1 MRLRAMCVVLGAVVL
16 LGCPLRGAQ
25 ADDDFVGR
33 WDLSIGRGKSP
44 SWLAVSRAGG
54 ELLGR
59 FVAGGGGVHKVSSIE
74 VSDGKLVFTRGKT
87 RYEAALV
94 AGKLQGKISQGGEPG
109 PAFVGLRFEPKLDL
123 TGTWKL
129 VDSADYKYDLK
140 LKHRGETLSGTC
152 ETARGVSAELYD
164 VSLKDGK
171 LGFSLT
177 ATKDGKQLAHR
188 LEAEVSGDRI
198 QGMARVEG
206 RKNTKTFTGQRQ
218 RKWGKPTELF
228 NGKDLTG
235 WTYYLV
241 EPDVKMTDVWSV
253 RDGLLICKGEPM
265 GYIATKGKY
274 TNFRLI
280 VEWRWAPGK
289 EAGNSGVL
297 MRITGEPRAL
307 PKCTEAQL
315 QSGKAGDI
323 YGFHGFQ
330 VKGDAA
336 RFRTGENEMIG
347 KLTGV
352 SKIKGNENE
361 PGQWNKYDITLK
373 DGSLTL
379 LINGEKVN
387 EATGLDIVPGTIGL
401 QSEGGEIHFRTVK
414 IMPMD

>member
-1 MRLRAMCVVLGAVVL
+1 MGRKLMNLVLIAIL
-16 LGCPLRGAQ
+16 MS
-25 ADDDFVGR
+25 VG
-33 WDLSIGRGKSP
+33 SAAIGQ
-44 SWLAVSRAGG
+44 
-54 ELLGR
+54 E
-59 FVAGGGGVHKVSSIE
+59 
-74 VSDGKLVFTRGKT
+74 
-87 RYEAALV
+87 
-94 AGKLQGKISQGGEPG
+94 
-109 PAFVGLRFEPKLDL
+109 
-123 TGTWKL
+123 
-129 VDSADYKYDLK
+129 
-140 LKHRGETLSGTC
+140 
-152 ETARGVSAELYD
+152 
-164 VSLKDGK
+164 SLKDVVEMEGFTWM
-171 LGFSLT
+171 LGSWKGTMDNGQDILISYEW
-177 ATKDGKQLAHR
+177 AVDGHAMISKF
-188 LEAEVSGDRI
+188 EMGDVSS
-198 QGMARVEG
+198 QGMIYFDASAEQVKQFSVNSQGQATEATWESDYG
-206 RKNTKTFTGQRQ
+206 KAVAKTTMTDEYGQSTDVGVVYS
-218 RKWGKPTELF
+218 KVDASTINIALYGVNDGELAYDAWFELDYKKVDTESVALF

-235 WTYYLV
+235 WTHYLV

-336 RFRTGENEMIG
+336 RFRTAENEMIG